1 MASKVRGI
9 SIEINGNTSGLHKS
23 LVDVEKQLSSTSS
36 ALKSV
41 DKALK
46 LDPNNIELAAS
57 KTRLLEKAV
66 EESESKLEILK
77 ETAKKAYSTLGK
89 EGGATAE
96 QVATLEV
103 EISKTEGQ
111 LKKYKAEMD
120 GAGAET
126 KKTGNE
132 TAKAGKQAKQS
143 GDDFEKFGATVKKA
157 AAVAAA
163 AIVAVGAAAGAA
175 VKSLADCTIQ
185 AGKFADEVN
194 TLSAQTGISTEEIQK
209 FKFAADLLDVSTET
223 VTGSMS
229 KLVKSMSSAKDGT
242 GTAAETFAALGVS
255 VTDSNGQLRDNE
267 EVFWDTL
274 EALGAMT
281 NETERDAAAMSILG
295 KSAQDL
301 NPLIEAGK
309 GKFDELGKA
318 AEDMGYV
325 MGDDTLG
332 KFGEF
337 DDQMQL
343 LSKSAES
350 AKNALGLVLLPILGS
365 LASDGTEALGEFS
378 KGIQEA
384 GGDPA
389 AMGEVV
395 TNLINSLLT
404 SLQENGPAILQM
416 GVDVLNTLLSGLI
429 SALPDILGAAGEIVS
444 NLTLALIQNLPLI
457 VQSAIE
463 IIGELATTLLAP
475 ENVEML
481 ASAAI
486 EIILSLVNGLSA
498 AIPQLIPAAIEAI
511 QIIMGAL
518 IEHSPELLSA
528 GIQLILSLI
537 SGIIQSLPLILQQA
551 PTILKAVL
559 GAIASIPG
567 EIQKAASGWGKDLI
581 DNFIE
586 GIKNNIEKL
595 KNTVSNVAQTVKDFL
610 GFSEPVKG
618 PLSGPHGFHT
628 YGPDLVESYASGI
641 DKTQNVLKSSVNNMA
656 ATIQSGLQGPN
667 YSGQLAGISGQLSG
681 LASKESVTNV
691 YIGGRKFDARVVQA
705 VNNNN
710 FISGGR

>member
-23 LVDVEKQLSSTSS
+23 LVDVEKQLSSTQS

-46 LDPNNIELAAS
+46 LDPGNVELAAS

-66 EESESKLEILK
+66 EESEKKLEVLK
-77 ETAKKAYSTLGK
+77 ETAQKAYSTLGK

-96 QVATLEV
+96 DIAVLEV
-103 EISKTEGQ
+103 EISKTNNQ
-111 LKKYKAEMD
+111 LKKYKSEMD
-120 GAGAET
+120 GAGDET

-132 TAKAGKQAKQS
+132 TEKAGKQAKDS
-143 GDDFEKFGATVKKA
+143 GKNFEKFGSTVKA
-157 AAVAAA
+157 AAKVAAGAIA
-163 AIVAVGAAAGAA
+163 AVTAATGAA
-175 VKSLADCTIQ
+175 VKGLTNCTIE
-185 AGKFADEVN
+185 AGNFADEVN
-194 TLSAQTGISTEEIQK
+194 TLSTKTGLSTEQIQK
-209 FKFAADLLDVSTET
+209 FQFAAELLDVPLET

-229 KLVKSMSSAKDGT
+229 KLLKTMDKARDG
-242 GTAAETFAALGVS
+242 GGASEEFEKLGVS
-255 VTDSNGQLRDNE
+255 ITDSAGNLRDNE
-267 EVFWDTL
+267 DVFWETI
-274 EALGAMT
+274 EALGKIQD
-281 NETERDAAAMSILG
+281 ESERDATAMSIFG

-301 NPLIEAGK
+301 NGIIEAGK
-309 GKFDELGKA
+309 GKFEELGKT
-318 AEDMGYV
+318 AEDMGYI

-332 KFGEF
+332 KFQEF

-343 LSKSAES
+343 LNKSAES
-350 AKNALGLVLLPILGS
+350 AKNALGLVLLPVLGS
-365 LASDGTEALGEFS
+365 LATDGTDALSEFS

-395 TNLINSLLT
+395 TNLINALLT
-404 SLQENGPAILQM
+404 SLQENGPAILDL
-416 GVDVLNTLLSGLI
+416 GVTVINTLLSGFI
-429 SALPDILGAAGEIVS
+429 TALPEILTSAGLIIT
-444 NLTLALIQNLPLI
+444 NLVTALLENLPQI

-463 IIGELATTLLAP
+463 IIGQLATTLLAP
-475 ENVEML
+475 ENVQLL
-481 ASAAI
+481 ADSAI
-486 EIILSLVNGLSA
+486 EIILALVNGLSS

-537 SGIIQSLPLILQQA
+537 SGLLQSLPLILAQA
-551 PTILKAVL
+551 PRILQAVL

-567 EIQKAASGWGKDLI
+567 EIAKAASGWGKDLI
-581 DNFIE
+581 ENFVT
-586 GIKNNIEKL
+586 GIKNNIQKL
-595 KNTVSNVAQTVKDFL
+595 KDTVSNVAQTIKDFL

-618 PLSGPHGFHT
+618 PLSGSHGFHT
-628 YGPDLVESYASGI
+628 YGPDLVEEYASGI
-641 DKTQNVLKSSVNNMA
+641 DKTQNVLQNSVANMA
-656 ATIQSGLQGPN
+656 NTISSGLQGPN
-667 YSGQLAGISGQLSG
+667 YSGQLAGISGQLSALG
-681 LASKESVTNV
+681 SRQPVTNV

-705 VNNNN
+705 VDNNN

>member
-1 MASKVRGI
+1 
-9 SIEINGNTSGLHKS
+9 
-23 LVDVEKQLSSTSS
+23 
-36 ALKSV
+36 
-41 DKALK
+41 
-46 LDPNNIELAAS
+46 
-57 KTRLLEKAV
+57 
-66 EESESKLEILK
+66 
-77 ETAKKAYSTLGK
+77 
-89 EGGATAE
+89 
-96 QVATLEV
+96 
-103 EISKTEGQ
+103 
-111 LKKYKAEMD
+111 
-120 GAGAET
+120 
-126 KKTGNE
+126 
-132 TAKAGKQAKQS
+132 
-143 GDDFEKFGATVKKA
+143 
-157 AAVAAA
+157 
-163 AIVAVGAAAGAA
+163 
-175 VKSLADCTIQ
+175 
-185 AGKFADEVN
+185 
-194 TLSAQTGISTEEIQK
+194 
-209 FKFAADLLDVSTET
+209 
-223 VTGSMS
+223 
-229 KLVKSMSSAKDGT
+229 
-242 GTAAETFAALGVS
+242 
-255 VTDSNGQLRDNE
+255 
-267 EVFWDTL
+267 
-274 EALGAMT
+274 
-281 NETERDAAAMSILG
+281 
-295 KSAQDL
+295 
-301 NPLIEAGK
+301 
-309 GKFDELGKA
+309 
-318 AEDMGYV
+318 MGYV

-567 EIQKAASGWGKDLI
+567 EIAKAASGWGKDLI

>member
-111 LKKYKAEMD
+111 LKKYKTEMD

-132 TAKAGKQAKQS
+132 TEKAGKQAKSS
-143 GDDFEKFGATVKKA
+143 GDNFEKFGATVKKA
-157 AAVAAA
+157 AAITAGAIGAVTAAT
-163 AIVAVGAAAGAA
+163 GAA
-175 VKSLADCTIQ
+175 VKGLANCTVE
-185 AGKFADEVN
+185 AGKFADEISEVA
-194 TLSAQTGISTEEIQK
+194 TKSGLSTEEVQK
-209 FKFAADLLDVSTET
+209 FKFAAELLDVPLET
-223 VTGSMS
+223 VTGSLS
-229 KLVKSMSSAKDGT
+229 KLTKAMSQAKDGK
-242 GTAAETFAALGVS
+242 GAADTFKQLGVS
-255 VTDSNGQLRDNE
+255 LTDNYGNLRDNE
-267 EVFWDTL
+267 AVFWDVL
-274 EALGAMT
+274 EALDGVQVEA
-281 NETERDAAAMSILG
+281 NRDAAAMAIFG

-301 NPLIEAGK
+301 NPIIEAGK
-309 GKFDELGKA
+309 GKFEELGKA

-337 DDQMQL
+337 DDQMKL
-343 LSKSAES
+343 LEKSAES
-350 AKNALGLVLLPILGS
+350 AKNSLGLVLLPILGS
-365 LASDGTEALGEFS
+365 LATDGTEALGEFS

-395 TNLINSLLT
+395 TGLINSLLT

-416 GVDVLNTLLSGLI
+416 GVDVLNTLLNGLI
-429 SALPDILGAAGEIVS
+429 SALPDTLGAAGEIIS
-444 NLTLALIQNLPLI
+444 NLTLALIENLPMI

-463 IIGELATTLLAP
+463 IIGQLATTLLAP

-486 EIILSLVNGLSA
+486 EIILSLVSGLSS
-498 AIPQLIPAAIEAI
+498 AIPQLIPAAVEAI
-511 QIIMGAL
+511 QIITGAL

-537 SGIIQSLPLILQQA
+537 SGLIQSLPLILQQA

-567 EIQKAASGWGKDLI
+567 EIAKAASGWGKDLI
-581 DNFIE
+581 DNFID

-641 DKTQNVLKSSVNNMA
+641 DKSQNLLKSSVNNMA

-705 VNNNN
+705 VDNNN

>member
-1 MASKVRGI
+1 
-9 SIEINGNTSGLHKS
+9 
-23 LVDVEKQLSSTSS
+23 
-36 ALKSV
+36 
-41 DKALK
+41 
-46 LDPNNIELAAS
+46 
-57 KTRLLEKAV
+57 
-66 EESESKLEILK
+66 
-77 ETAKKAYSTLGK
+77 
-89 EGGATAE
+89 
-96 QVATLEV
+96 
-103 EISKTEGQ
+103 
-111 LKKYKAEMD
+111 
-120 GAGAET
+120 
-126 KKTGNE
+126 
-132 TAKAGKQAKQS
+132 
-143 GDDFEKFGATVKKA
+143 
-157 AAVAAA
+157 
-163 AIVAVGAAAGAA
+163 
-175 VKSLADCTIQ
+175 
-185 AGKFADEVN
+185 
-194 TLSAQTGISTEEIQK
+194 
-209 FKFAADLLDVSTET
+209 
-223 VTGSMS
+223 MS
-229 KLVKSMSSAKDGT
+229 KLIKAMSQAKEGK
-242 GTAAETFAALGVS
+242 GAADTFKQLGVS
-255 VTDSNGQLRDNE
+255 LTDNYGNLRDNE
-267 EVFWDTL
+267 AVFWDVL
-274 EALGAMT
+274 EALDGVQIEA
-281 NETERDAAAMSILG
+281 NRDAAAMAIFG

-301 NPLIEAGK
+301 NPIIEAGK
-309 GKFDELGKA
+309 GKFEELGKA

-498 AIPQLIPAAIEAI
+498 AIPQLIPAAVEAI

-691 YIGGRKFDARVVQA
+691 YIGGRKFDARVVKA
-705 VNNNN
+705 VDNNN

>member
-23 LVDVEKQLSSTSS
+23 LVDVEKQLSSTQS

-41 DKALK
+41 DRALK
-46 LDPNNIELAAS
+46 LDPGNVELAAS

-66 EESESKLEILK
+66 EESEKKLEVLK
-77 ETAKKAYSTLGK
+77 ETAQKAYSTLGK

-96 QVATLEV
+96 DIAVLEV
-103 EISKTEGQ
+103 EISKTNSQ
-111 LKKYKAEMD
+111 LKKYKSEMD
-120 GAGAET
+120 GAGDET

-132 TAKAGKQAKQS
+132 TEKAGKQAKDS
-143 GDDFEKFGATVKKA
+143 GKNFEKFGSTVKA
-157 AAVAAA
+157 AAKVAAGAIA
-163 AIVAVGAAAGAA
+163 AVTAATGAA
-175 VKSLADCTIQ
+175 VKGLTNCTIE

-194 TLSAQTGISTEEIQK
+194 TLSTKTGLSTEQIQK
-209 FKFAADLLDVSTET
+209 FQFAAELLDVPLET

-229 KLVKSMSSAKDGT
+229 KLLKTMDKAKDG
-242 GTAAETFAALGVS
+242 GGAAKEFEALGVS
-255 VTDSNGQLRDNE
+255 VTDSSGKLRDNE
-267 EVFWDTL
+267 DVFWETI
-274 EALGAMT
+274 EALGKIQD
-281 NETERDAAAMSILG
+281 ESERDATAMSIFG

-301 NPLIEAGK
+301 NGIIEAGK
-309 GKFDELGKA
+309 DKFEELGKT

-332 KFGEF
+332 KFQEF

-343 LSKSAES
+343 LNKSAES
-350 AKNALGLVLLPILGS
+350 AKNALGLVLLPVLGS
-365 LASDGTEALGEFS
+365 LATDGTDALSEFS

-395 TNLINSLLT
+395 TNLINALLT
-404 SLQENGPAILQM
+404 SLQENGPAILDL
-416 GVDVLNTLLSGLI
+416 GVTVINTLLSGFI
-429 SALPDILGAAGEIVS
+429 TALPEILTSAGLIIT
-444 NLTLALIQNLPLI
+444 NLVTALLENLPQI

-463 IIGELATTLLAP
+463 IIGQLATTLLAP
-475 ENVEML
+475 ENVQLL
-481 ASAAI
+481 ADSAI
-486 EIILSLVNGLSA
+486 QIILSLVSGLSS

-537 SGIIQSLPLILQQA
+537 SGLIQSLPLILAQA
-551 PTILKAVL
+551 PRILQAVL

-567 EIQKAASGWGKDLI
+567 EIAKAASGWGKDLI
-581 DNFIE
+581 ENFVS

-595 KNTVSNVAQTVKDFL
+595 KSTVSNVAQTVKDFL

-618 PLSGPHGFHT
+618 PLSGAHGFHT
-628 YGPDLVESYASGI
+628 YGPDLVEEYASGI
-641 DKTQNVLKSSVNNMA
+641 DKTQNVLQSSVANMA
-656 ATIQSGLQGPN
+656 NTISSGLQGPN
-667 YSGQLAGISGQLSG
+667 YTGQLAGISGQLSALG
-681 LASKESVTNV
+681 IKQPVTNV

-705 VNNNN
+705 VDNNN

>member
-1 MASKVRGI
+1 
-9 SIEINGNTSGLHKS
+9 
-23 LVDVEKQLSSTSS
+23 
-36 ALKSV
+36 
-41 DKALK
+41 
-46 LDPNNIELAAS
+46 
-57 KTRLLEKAV
+57 
-66 EESESKLEILK
+66 
-77 ETAKKAYSTLGK
+77 
-89 EGGATAE
+89 
-96 QVATLEV
+96 
-103 EISKTEGQ
+103 
-111 LKKYKAEMD
+111 
-120 GAGAET
+120 
-126 KKTGNE
+126 
-132 TAKAGKQAKQS
+132 
-143 GDDFEKFGATVKKA
+143 
-157 AAVAAA
+157 
-163 AIVAVGAAAGAA
+163 
-175 VKSLADCTIQ
+175 
-185 AGKFADEVN
+185 
-194 TLSAQTGISTEEIQK
+194 
-209 FKFAADLLDVSTET
+209 
-223 VTGSMS
+223 
-229 KLVKSMSSAKDGT
+229 
-242 GTAAETFAALGVS
+242 
-255 VTDSNGQLRDNE
+255 
-267 EVFWDTL
+267 
-274 EALGAMT
+274 
-281 NETERDAAAMSILG
+281 
-295 KSAQDL
+295 
-301 NPLIEAGK
+301 
-309 GKFDELGKA
+309 
-318 AEDMGYV
+318 
-325 MGDDTLG
+325 
-332 KFGEF
+332 
-337 DDQMQL
+337 
-343 LSKSAES
+343 
-350 AKNALGLVLLPILGS
+350 
-365 LASDGTEALGEFS
+365 
-378 KGIQEA
+378 
-384 GGDPA
+384 
-389 AMGEVV
+389 MGEVV

-498 AIPQLIPAAIEAI
+498 AIPQLIPAAVEAI

-691 YIGGRKFDARVVQA
+691 YIGGRKFDARVVKA
-705 VNNNN
+705 VDNNN

>member
-132 TAKAGKQAKQS
+132 TEKAGKQAKSS
-143 GDDFEKFGATVKKA
+143 GDKFEKFGATVKKA
-157 AAVAAA
+157 AAIAAGAIGAVTA
-163 AIVAVGAAAGAA
+163 ATGAA
-175 VKSLADCTIQ
+175 VKGLANCTIE
-185 AGKFADEVN
+185 AGKFADEVSEVA
-194 TLSAQTGISTEEIQK
+194 TKSGLSTEEVQK
-209 FKFAADLLDVSTET
+209 FKFAAELLDVPLET

-229 KLVKSMSSAKDGT
+229 KLIKAMSQAKEGK
-242 GTAAETFAALGVS
+242 GAADTFKQLGVS
-255 VTDSNGQLRDNE
+255 LTDNYGNLRDNE
-267 EVFWDTL
+267 AVFWDVL
-274 EALGAMT
+274 EALDGVQIEA
-281 NETERDAAAMSILG
+281 NRDAAAMAIFG

-301 NPLIEAGK
+301 NPIIEAGK
-309 GKFDELGKA
+309 GKFEELGEA

-498 AIPQLIPAAIEAI
+498 AIPQLIPAAVEAI

-691 YIGGRKFDARVVQA
+691 YIGGRKFDARVVKA
-705 VNNNN
+705 VDNNN

>member
-132 TAKAGKQAKQS
+132 TEKAGKQAKSS
-143 GDDFEKFGATVKKA
+143 GDKFEKFGATVKKA
-157 AAVAAA
+157 AAIAAGAIGAVTA
-163 AIVAVGAAAGAA
+163 ATGAA
-175 VKSLADCTIQ
+175 VKGLANCTIE
-185 AGKFADEVN
+185 AGKFADEVSEVA
-194 TLSAQTGISTEEIQK
+194 TKSGLSTEEVQK
-209 FKFAADLLDVSTET
+209 FKFAAELLDVPLET

-229 KLVKSMSSAKDGT
+229 KLIKAMSQAKEGK
-242 GTAAETFAALGVS
+242 GAADTFKQLGVS
-255 VTDSNGQLRDNE
+255 LTDNYGNLRDNE
-267 EVFWDTL
+267 AVFWDVL
-274 EALGAMT
+274 EALDGVQIEA
-281 NETERDAAAMSILG
+281 NRDAAAMAIFG

-301 NPLIEAGK
+301 NPIIEAGK
-309 GKFDELGKA
+309 GKFEELGKA

-498 AIPQLIPAAIEAI
+498 AIPQLIPAAVEAI

-691 YIGGRKFDARVVQA
+691 YIGGRKFDARVVKA
-705 VNNNN
+705 VDNNN

>member
-23 LVDVEKQLSSTSS
+23 LVDVEKQLSSTQS

-41 DKALK
+41 DRALK
-46 LDPNNIELAAS
+46 LDPGNVELAAS

-66 EESESKLEILK
+66 EESEKKLEVLK
-77 ETAKKAYSTLGK
+77 ETAQKAYSTLGK

-96 QVATLEV
+96 DIAVLEV
-103 EISKTEGQ
+103 EISKTNSQ
-111 LKKYKAEMD
+111 LKKYKSEMD
-120 GAGAET
+120 GAGDET

-132 TAKAGKQAKQS
+132 TEKAGKQAKDS
-143 GDDFEKFGATVKKA
+143 GKNFEKFGSTVKA
-157 AAVAAA
+157 AAKV
-163 AIVAVGAAAGAA
+163 AAGAIAA
-175 VKSLADCTIQ
+175 VTAATGAAVTGLTNCTIE

-194 TLSAQTGISTEEIQK
+194 TLSTNTGLSTEQIQK
-209 FKFAADLLDVSTET
+209 FQFAAELLDVPLET

-229 KLVKSMSSAKDGT
+229 KLLKTMDKAKDG
-242 GTAAETFAALGVS
+242 GGAAEEFEKLGVS
-255 VTDSNGQLRDNE
+255 VTDSSGKLRDNE
-267 EVFWDTL
+267 DVFWDTI
-274 EALGAMT
+274 EALGKIQD
-281 NETERDAAAMSILG
+281 ESERDATAMSIFG

-301 NPLIEAGK
+301 NGIIEAGK
-309 GKFDELGKA
+309 DKFDELGKT

-332 KFGEF
+332 KFQDF

-350 AKNALGLVLLPILGS
+350 AKNALGLVLLPVLGS
-365 LASDGTEALGEFS
+365 LATDGTNALSEFS

-389 AMGEVV
+389 AMGDVV
-395 TNLINSLLT
+395 TNLINALLS
-404 SLQENGPAILQM
+404 SLQENGPAILDL
-416 GVDVLNTLLSGLI
+416 GVTVINTLLSGFI
-429 SALPDILGAAGEIVS
+429 TALPDILTSAGLIIT
-444 NLTLALIQNLPLI
+444 NLVTALLENLPQI

-463 IIGELATTLLAP
+463 IIGQLATTLLAP
-475 ENVEML
+475 ENVQLL
-481 ASAAI
+481 ADSAI
-486 EIILSLVNGLSA
+486 EIILALVSGLSS

-511 QIIMGAL
+511 QIIMSAL

-537 SGIIQSLPLILQQA
+537 SGLIQSLPLILAQA

-567 EIQKAASGWGKDLI
+567 EIEKAASTWGKDLI
-581 DNFIE
+581 DNFVD
-586 GIKNNIEKL
+586 GIKKNIQKL
-595 KNTVSNVAQTVKDFL
+595 KDTVSEVAQTVKDFL

-618 PLSGPHGFHT
+618 PLSGSHGFHT
-628 YGPDLVESYASGI
+628 YGPDLVEEYASGI
-641 DKTQNVLKSSVNNMA
+641 DKTQNVLQNSVANMA
-656 ATIQSGLQGPN
+656 NTISSGLQGPN
-667 YSGQLAGISGQLSG
+667 YSGQLAGISGQLSAIG
-681 LASKESVTNV
+681 SRQPVTNV

-705 VNNNN
+705 VDNNN

>member
-23 LVDVEKQLSSTSS
+23 LVDVEKQLSSTQS

-46 LDPNNIELAAS
+46 LDPGNVELAAS

-66 EESESKLEILK
+66 EESEKKLEVLK
-77 ETAKKAYSTLGK
+77 ETAQKAYSTLGK

-96 QVATLEV
+96 DIAVLEV
-103 EISKTEGQ
+103 EISKTNNQ
-111 LKKYKAEMD
+111 LKKYKSEMD
-120 GAGAET
+120 GAGDET

-132 TAKAGKQAKQS
+132 TEKAGKQAKDS
-143 GDDFEKFGATVKKA
+143 GKNFEKFGSTVKA
-157 AAVAAA
+157 AAKVAAGAIA
-163 AIVAVGAAAGAA
+163 AVTAATGAA
-175 VKSLADCTIQ
+175 VKGLTNCTIE
-185 AGKFADEVN
+185 AGNFADEVN
-194 TLSAQTGISTEEIQK
+194 TLSTKTGLSTEQIQK
-209 FKFAADLLDVSTET
+209 FQFAAELLDVPLET

-229 KLVKSMSSAKDGT
+229 KLLKTMDKARDG
-242 GTAAETFAALGVS
+242 GGASEEFEKLGVS
-255 VTDSNGQLRDNE
+255 VTDSAGNLRDNE
-267 EVFWDTL
+267 DVFWETI
-274 EALGAMT
+274 EALGKIQD
-281 NETERDAAAMSILG
+281 ESERDATAMSIFG

-301 NPLIEAGK
+301 NGIIEAGK
-309 GKFDELGKA
+309 GKFEELGKT

-332 KFGEF
+332 KFQEF

-343 LSKSAES
+343 LNKSAES
-350 AKNALGLVLLPILGS
+350 AKNALGLVLLPVLGS
-365 LASDGTEALGEFS
+365 LATDGTDALSEFS

-395 TNLINSLLT
+395 TNLINALLT
-404 SLQENGPAILQM
+404 SLQENGPAILDL
-416 GVDVLNTLLSGLI
+416 GVTVINTLLSGFI
-429 SALPDILGAAGEIVS
+429 TALPEILTSAGLIIT
-444 NLTLALIQNLPLI
+444 NLVTALLENLPQI

-463 IIGELATTLLAP
+463 IIGQLATTLLAP
-475 ENVEML
+475 ENVELL
-481 ASAAI
+481 ANSAI
-486 EIILSLVNGLSA
+486 EIILALVNGLSS

-511 QIIMGAL
+511 QIIMSAL

-537 SGIIQSLPLILQQA
+537 SGLLQSLPLILAQA

-581 DNFIE
+581 ENFVT
-586 GIKNNIEKL
+586 GIKNNIQKL
-595 KNTVSNVAQTVKDFL
+595 KDTVSNVAQTIKDFL

-618 PLSGPHGFHT
+618 PLSGSHGFHT
-628 YGPDLVESYASGI
+628 YGPDLVEEYASGI
-641 DKTQNVLKSSVNNMA
+641 DKTQNVLQTSVANMA
-656 ATIQSGLQGPN
+656 NTISSGLQGPN
-667 YSGQLAGISGQLSG
+667 YSGQLAGISGQLSAIG
-681 LASKESVTNV
+681 SRQPVTNV

-705 VNNNN
+705 VDNNN

>member
-132 TAKAGKQAKQS
+132 TEKAGKQAKSS
-143 GDDFEKFGATVKKA
+143 GDNFEKFGATVKKA
-157 AAVAAA
+157 AAIAAGAIGAVTA
-163 AIVAVGAAAGAA
+163 ATGAA
-175 VKSLADCTIQ
+175 VKGLANCTVE

-194 TLSAQTGISTEEIQK
+194 TLSTQTGISTEEIQK
-209 FKFAADLLDVSTET
+209 LKFAADLLDVSAET

-242 GTAAETFAALGVS
+242 GPAAETFAALGVS
-255 VTDSNGQLRDNE
+255 VTDSSGQLKDNE
-267 EVFWDTL
+267 AVFWDTL
-274 EALGAMT
+274 EALKSMS
-281 NETERDAAAMSILG
+281 NETERDAAAMAIFG

-301 NPLIEAGK
+301 NPIIEAGK

-325 MGDDTLG
+325 LG
-332 KFGEF
+332 EDNLEKFGEF

-365 LASDGTEALGEFS
+365 LATDGTEALGEFS

-395 TNLINSLLT
+395 TGLINSLLT

-444 NLTLALIQNLPLI
+444 NLTLALIENLPLI

-463 IIGELATTLLAP
+463 IIGQLATTLLAP

-498 AIPQLIPAAIEAI
+498 AIPQLIPAAVEAI

-537 SGIIQSLPLILQQA
+537 SGLIQSLPLILAQA

-567 EIQKAASGWGKDLI
+567 EIAKAASGWGKDLI
-581 DNFIE
+581 DNFIT
-586 GIKNNIEKL
+586 GIQNNIQKL

-705 VNNNN
+705 VDNNN

>member
-132 TAKAGKQAKQS
+132 TEKAGKQAKSS
-143 GDDFEKFGATVKKA
+143 GDKFEKFGATVKKA
-157 AAVAAA
+157 AAIAAGAIGAVTA
-163 AIVAVGAAAGAA
+163 ATGAA
-175 VKSLADCTIQ
+175 VKGLANCTIE
-185 AGKFADEVN
+185 AGKFADEVSEVA
-194 TLSAQTGISTEEIQK
+194 TKSGLSTEEVQK
-209 FKFAADLLDVSTET
+209 FKFAAELLDVPLET

-229 KLVKSMSSAKDGT
+229 KLIKAMSQAKEGK
-242 GTAAETFAALGVS
+242 GAADTFKQLGVS
-255 VTDSNGQLRDNE
+255 LTDNYGNLRDNE
-267 EVFWDTL
+267 AVFWDVL
-274 EALGAMT
+274 EALDGVQIEA
-281 NETERDAAAMSILG
+281 NRDAAAMAIFG

-301 NPLIEAGK
+301 NPIIEARK
-309 GKFDELGKA
+309 GKFEELGKA

-498 AIPQLIPAAIEAI
+498 AIPQLIPAAVEAI

-691 YIGGRKFDARVVQA
+691 YIGGRKFDARVVKA
-705 VNNNN
+705 VDNNN

>member
-120 GAGAET
+120 GAGDET

-132 TAKAGKQAKQS
+132 TEKAGKQAKSS
-143 GDDFEKFGATVKKA
+143 GDNFEKFGATVKKA
-157 AAVAAA
+157 AAVAAGAIA
-163 AIVAVGAAAGAA
+163 AVTAATGAA
-175 VKSLADCTIQ
+175 VKGLANCTVE

-194 TLSAQTGISTEEIQK
+194 EVATKSGLSTEEVQK
-209 FKFAADLLDVSTET
+209 FKFAAELLDVPLET
-223 VTGSMS
+223 VTGSLS
-229 KLVKSMSSAKDGT
+229 KLTKAMSQAKDGK
-242 GTAAETFAALGVS
+242 GAADTFKQLGVS
-255 VTDSNGQLRDNE
+255 LTDNYGNLRDNE
-267 EVFWDTL
+267 AVFWDVL
-274 EALGAMT
+274 EALDGVQVEA
-281 NETERDAAAMSILG
+281 NRDAAAMAIFG

-301 NPLIEAGK
+301 NPIIEAGK
-309 GKFDELGKA
+309 GKFEELGEA
-318 AEDMGYV
+318 AEDMGYI
-325 MGDDTLG
+325 LG
-332 KFGEF
+332 EDNLEKFGEF

-365 LASDGTEALGEFS
+365 LATDGTEALGEFS

-416 GVDVLNTLLSGLI
+416 GVDVLNTLLSGLV
-429 SALPDILGAAGEIVS
+429 SALPDILGAAGEIIS
-444 NLTLALIQNLPLI
+444 NLALALIENLPQI

-463 IIGELATTLLAP
+463 IIGQLATTLLAP

-481 ASAAI
+481 AGAAI
-486 EIILSLVNGLSA
+486 EIILSLVSGLSS

-581 DNFIE
+581 DNFVT
-586 GIKNNIEKL
+586 GIKNNIQKL
-595 KNTVSNVAQTVKDFL
+595 KDTVTNVAQTVKDFL

>member
-111 LKKYKAEMD
+111 LKKYRAEMD

-132 TAKAGKQAKQS
+132 TEKAGKQAKSS
-143 GDDFEKFGATVKKA
+143 GDNFEKFGATVKKA
-157 AAVAAA
+157 AAIAAGAIGAVTA
-163 AIVAVGAAAGAA
+163 ATGAA
-175 VKSLADCTIQ
+175 VKGLANCTVE
-185 AGKFADEVN
+185 AGKFADEVSEVA
-194 TLSAQTGISTEEIQK
+194 TKSGLSTEEVQK
-209 FKFAADLLDVSTET
+209 FKFAAELLDVPLET
-223 VTGSMS
+223 VTGSLS
-229 KLVKSMSSAKDGT
+229 KLTKAMSQAKDGK
-242 GTAAETFAALGVS
+242 GAADTFKQLGVS
-255 VTDSNGQLRDNE
+255 LTDNYGNLRDNE
-267 EVFWDTL
+267 AVFWDVL
-274 EALGAMT
+274 EALDGVQVET
-281 NETERDAAAMSILG
+281 NRDAAAMAIFG

-301 NPLIEAGK
+301 NPIIEAGK
-309 GKFDELGKA
+309 GKFEELGKA
-318 AEDMGYV
+318 AENMGYV
-325 MGDDTLG
+325 LG
-332 KFGEF
+332 EDNLEKFGEF

-343 LSKSAES
+343 LNKSAES

-365 LASDGTEALGEFS
+365 LATDGTEALGEFS

-395 TNLINSLLT
+395 TGLINSLLT
-404 SLQENGPAILQM
+404 SLQENSDSILQL
-416 GVDVLNTLLSGLI
+416 GVDVLNTLLNGTI
-429 SALPDILGAAGEIVS
+429 SALPEILTAAGLIIQ
-444 NLTLALIQNLPLI
+444 NLVQSLLVNLPLI
-457 VQSAIE
+457 VQSAID
-463 IIGELATTLLAP
+463 IISQLATTLLAP
-475 ENVEML
+475 ENVELL
-481 ASAAI
+481 ANSAI
-486 EIILSLVNGLSA
+486 QIILSLVNGLSSA
-498 AIPQLIPAAIEAI
+498 LPSLIPAAIEAI
-511 QIIMGAL
+511 QIIMSAL
-518 IEHSPELLSA
+518 IENSPLLLSS
-528 GIQLILSLI
+528 GIQLILALI
-537 SGIIQSLPLILQQA
+537 SGILQSLPLILQQA

-567 EIQKAASGWGKDLI
+567 EIAKAASGWGKDLI

-705 VNNNN
+705 VDNNN